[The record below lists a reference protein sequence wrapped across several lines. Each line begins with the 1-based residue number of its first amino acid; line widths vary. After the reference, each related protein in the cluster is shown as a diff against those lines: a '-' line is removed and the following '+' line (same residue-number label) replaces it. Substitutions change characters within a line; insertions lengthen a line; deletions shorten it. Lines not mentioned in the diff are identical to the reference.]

1 MHIFKWCILTLI
13 FSAQLSHASPFL
25 QDSLTACRT
34 AFILKNQEN
43 DLENQ
48 IKICSNAGQIPV
60 GYQAELDMAVCEDK
74 LCANVIL
81 RIYWDLAGNYV
92 RFDTIPGKPLT
103 KFDHKRFTDDDY
115 KKLDY
120 ILKDRN
126 SMLRMLDKEDLVD
139 KSIQIKATTVDAVT
153 GATPATIKN
162 AVVEGAVYSSYTLW
176 HIVNGEVK
184 DSILAYTLRIYSP
197 QIAGQMLNSNNFE
210 TQLFALKQFK
220 SVDYQVYF
228 TELCQVINRS
238 IPLIKGYVIGKL
250 PLPYENQEQ
259 NIKLCS
265 LFPNLDS
272 YSKSVF
278 INRIVSDEKLA
289 KVFLPLMAVHIKIL
303 ESKQLEQIILARKKF
318 E

>member
-1 MHIFKWCILTLI
+1 MGIFKWCMLTLI
-13 FSAQLSHASPFL
+13 LSVRVCHASSIPK
-25 QDSLTACRT
+25 DSLTVCRT
-34 AFILKNQEN
+34 AFILINQEN
-43 DLENQ
+43 NPEIP
-48 IKICSNAGQIPV
+48 IKICTDARQIPV

-74 LCANVIL
+74 LCANIIL
-81 RIYWDLAGNYV
+81 SMYWDLAGNYV

-103 KFDHKRFTDDDY
+103 KFDHKRFTNDDY

-162 AVVEGAVYSSYTLW
+162 AVVEGAVYSSYSLW
-176 HIVNGEVK
+176 HMVNDAVK
-184 DSILAYTLRIYSP
+184 DSMATFTRRIYSG
-197 QIAGQMLNSNNFE
+197 QIIQRLLNSDNFE
-210 TQLFALKQFK
+210 TQLFALRQFK
-220 SVDYQVYF
+220 PIDYQVYF
-228 TELCQVINRS
+228 MELCQVIYRS
-238 IPLIKGYVIGKL
+238 IPLIKGYIVGKL
-250 PLPYENQEQ
+250 PLPFENQEL
-259 NIKLCS
+259 NIKLVS
-265 LFPNLDS
+265 LFPILDS
-272 YSKSVF
+272 YSKSIF

-303 ESKQLEQIILARKKF
+303 ESKQLEQILSARKKF